1 MIKSMTGYGV
11 GTAGRGNDKAQIT
24 VRSVN
29 SRYLEVSFRGI
40 HLDPK
45 IESEINDLIESVLE
59 RGSVQVIIE
68 NKNFENNKIVFN
80 KQRFETIKDILKNIH
95 VIYGQRLNLSDIIST
110 NDILHI
116 EENNSS
122 DKNIKSAMEKALK
135 QLALMSEVE
144 GKNIYSDLVER
155 IKHLNELVSE
165 VDQFSQKYRKE
176 KQASLKKKI
185 TELLDPLTI
194 DDARLIQEVAYYV
207 ERAEINEEIVR
218 VKSHLNQLKNFLE
231 ESGQVGKKLNFLL
244 QEVSREINT
253 IGSKSPLPSITMKI
267 VEMKSEIEKIREQV
281 QNIQ

>member
-1 MIKSMTGYGV
+1 MTGYGT
-11 GTAGRGNDKAQIT
+11 GTAGRGNDKAHIT
-24 VRSVN
+24 VRSFN

-45 IESEINDLIESVLE
+45 IESEINDLIESAFE
-59 RGSVQVIIE
+59 RGSLQVTIE
-68 NKNFENNKIVFN
+68 NKNFENNKTVFN
-80 KQRFETIKDILKNIH
+80 KKRFETIKDTLKNIH
-95 VIYGQRLNLSDIIST
+95 VLYGQRLNLSDIIST
-110 NDILHI
+110 NDILLT

-122 DKNIKSAMEKALK
+122 DKNIKKALEKALNELK
-135 QLALMSEVE
+135 VMSEIE
-144 GKNIYSDLVER
+144 GKNIYLDLVER
-155 IKHLNELVSE
+155 IKYLNELVSE
-165 VDQFSQKYRKE
+165 VDQLSLKYRKE

-185 TELLDPLTI
+185 SELLDPLKI
-194 DDARLIQEVAYYV
+194 DDGRLIQEVAYYV
-207 ERAEINEEIVR
+207 ERAEISEEIVR
-218 VKSHLNQLKNFLE
+218 VKSHLNQLKSFLE

>member
-1 MIKSMTGYGV
+1 MIKSMTGYGT
-11 GTAGRGNDKAQIT
+11 GTSGRGNDKAQIT
-24 VRSVN
+24 VRSFN

-45 IESEINDLIESVLE
+45 MESEINDLIESVFE
-59 RGSVQVIIE
+59 RGSVQVTIE

-80 KQRFETIKDILKNIH
+80 KKRFETIKDTLKNIH
-95 VIYGQRLNLSDIIST
+95 VLYGQRLNLSDIIST
-110 NDILHI
+110 NDILLT

-122 DKNIKSAMEKALK
+122 DKNIKKALK
-135 QLALMSEVE
+135 KALNELKVMSEIE
-144 GKNIYSDLVER
+144 GKNIYLDLVER
-155 IKHLNELVSE
+155 IKYLNEMVSE
-165 VDQFSQKYRKE
+165 VDQLSLKYRKE

-185 TELLDPLTI
+185 SELLDPLKI
-194 DDARLIQEVAYYV
+194 DDGRLIQEVAYYV

-218 VKSHLNQLKNFLE
+218 VKSHLNQLKSFLE

>member
-11 GTAGRGNDKAQIT
+11 GTAGRGRNRAEIT

-45 IESEINDLIESVLE
+45 LESDIINIIESVLE
-59 RGSVQVIIE
+59 RGNVLVIIE

-80 KQRFETIKDILKNIH
+80 EQRFEAIKNILKNIH

-110 NDILHI
+110 NDLLLK
-116 EENNSS
+116 EENRSN
-122 DKNIKSAMEKALK
+122 DKNIISAVKKALK
-135 QLALMSEVE
+135 QLAVMSEVE
-144 GKNIYSDLVER
+144 GKNIYLDLVDR
-155 IKHLNELVSE
+155 IEHLKEVIFEIEQISKKYQEEKHAN
-165 VDQFSQKYRKE
+165 
-176 KQASLKKKI
+176 LKNKI
-185 TELLDPLTI
+185 SELLGTFTL

-207 ERAEINEEIVR
+207 ERVEINEEVVR
-218 VKSHLNQLKNFLE
+218 VKSHLNQLKNFLNDK
-231 ESGQVGKKLNFLL
+231 GQVGKKLNFLL

-253 IGSKSPLPSITMKI
+253 IGSKSPLPSVTMKI
-267 VEMKSEIEKIREQV
+267 VQMKSEIEKIREQV

>member
-1 MIKSMTGYGV
+1 MTGYGT

-24 VRSVN
+24 VRSFN

-45 IESEINDLIESVLE
+45 IESEINDLIESAFE
-59 RGSVQVIIE
+59 RGSVQVTID
-68 NKNFENNKIVFN
+68 NKNFENNKTVFN
-80 KQRFETIKDILKNIH
+80 KKRFEKIKDTLKNIH
-95 VIYGQRLNLSDIIST
+95 VLYGQRLNLSDIIST
-110 NDILHI
+110 NDILLT
-116 EENNSS
+116 EENKSS
-122 DKNIKSAMEKALK
+122 DKNIKKALEKALNELK
-135 QLALMSEVE
+135 VMSEIE
-144 GKNIYSDLVER
+144 GKNIYLDLVER
-155 IKHLNELVSE
+155 IKYLNEIVSE
-165 VDQFSQKYRKE
+165 VDQLSLNYRKE

-185 TELLDPLTI
+185 SELLDPIKI
-194 DDARLIQEVAYYV
+194 DDVRLIQEVAYYV

-218 VKSHLNQLKNFLE
+218 VKSHLNQLKSFLE

>member
-1 MIKSMTGYGV
+1 MTGYGT

-24 VRSVN
+24 VRSFN

-45 IESEINDLIESVLE
+45 MESEINDLIESVFE
-59 RGSVQVIIE
+59 RGSVQVTIE
-68 NKNFENNKIVFN
+68 NKNFENNKTVFN
-80 KQRFETIKDILKNIH
+80 KKRFEKIKDTLKNIH
-95 VIYGQRLNLSDIIST
+95 VLYGQRLNLSDIIST
-110 NDILHI
+110 NDILLT

-122 DKNIKSAMEKALK
+122 DKNIKKALEKALNELK
-135 QLALMSEVE
+135 VMSEIE
-144 GKNIYSDLVER
+144 GKNIYLDLVER
-155 IKHLNELVSE
+155 IKYLNEIVSE
-165 VDQFSQKYRKE
+165 VDQLSLKYRKE

-185 TELLDPLTI
+185 SELLDPLKI
-194 DDARLIQEVAYYV
+194 DDGRLIQEVAYYV

-218 VKSHLNQLKNFLE
+218 VKSHLNQLKSFLE

>member
-1 MIKSMTGYGV
+1 MTGYGT

-24 VRSVN
+24 VRSFN

-45 IESEINDLIESVLE
+45 MESEINDLIESAFE
-59 RGSVQVIIE
+59 RGSVQVTIE
-68 NKNFENNKIVFN
+68 NKNFENNKTVFN
-80 KQRFETIKDILKNIH
+80 KKRFETIKDTLKNIH
-95 VIYGQRLNLSDIIST
+95 VLYGQRLNLSDIIST
-110 NDILHI
+110 NDILVT

-122 DKNIKSAMEKALK
+122 DKNIKKALEKALNELK
-135 QLALMSEVE
+135 VMSEIE
-144 GKNIYSDLVER
+144 GKNIYLDLVER
-155 IKHLNELVSE
+155 IKYLNEIVSE
-165 VDQFSQKYRKE
+165 VDQLSLKYRKE

-185 TELLDPLTI
+185 SELLDPLKI
-194 DDARLIQEVAYYV
+194 DDGRLIQEVAYYV

-218 VKSHLNQLKNFLE
+218 VKSHLNQLKSFLE

>member
-1 MIKSMTGYGV
+1 MTGYGT

-24 VRSVN
+24 VRSFN

-45 IESEINDLIESVLE
+45 IESEINDLIESAFE
-59 RGSVQVIIE
+59 RGSVQVTIE
-68 NKNFENNKIVFN
+68 NKNFENNKTVFN
-80 KQRFETIKDILKNIH
+80 KKRFEKIKDTLKNIH
-95 VIYGQRLNLSDIIST
+95 VLYGQRLNLSDIIST
-110 NDILHI
+110 NDILLT

-122 DKNIKSAMEKALK
+122 DKNIKKALEKALNELK
-135 QLALMSEVE
+135 VMSEIE
-144 GKNIYSDLVER
+144 GKNIYLDLVER
-155 IKHLNELVSE
+155 IKYLNEIVSE
-165 VDQFSQKYRKE
+165 VDQLSLKYRKE

-185 TELLDPLTI
+185 SELLDPIKI
-194 DDARLIQEVAYYV
+194 DDGRLIQEVAYYV

-218 VKSHLNQLKNFLE
+218 VKSHLNQLKSFLE

>member
-1 MIKSMTGYGV
+1 MIKSMTGYGT

-24 VRSVN
+24 VRSFN

-45 IESEINDLIESVLE
+45 MESEINDLIESAFE
-59 RGSVQVIIE
+59 RGSLQVTIE
-68 NKNFENNKIVFN
+68 NKNFENNKTVFN
-80 KQRFETIKDILKNIH
+80 KKRFETIKDTLKNIH
-95 VIYGQRLNLSDIIST
+95 VLYGQRLNLSDIIST
-110 NDILHI
+110 NDILLT

-122 DKNIKSAMEKALK
+122 DKNIKKALEKALNELK
-135 QLALMSEVE
+135 VMSEIE
-144 GKNIYSDLVER
+144 GKNIYLDLVER
-155 IKHLNELVSE
+155 IKYLNELVSE
-165 VDQFSQKYRKE
+165 VDQLSLKYRKE

-185 TELLDPLTI
+185 SELLDPLKI
-194 DDARLIQEVAYYV
+194 DDGRLIQEVAYYV
-207 ERAEINEEIVR
+207 ERAEISEEIVR
-218 VKSHLNQLKNFLE
+218 VKSHLNQLKSFLE

>member
-45 IESEINDLIESVLE
+45 IESEINDLIESAFE
-59 RGSVQVIIE
+59 RGSVQVTIE
-68 NKNFENNKIVFN
+68 NKNFENNKTVFN
-80 KQRFETIKDILKNIH
+80 KERFETIKDILKNIH
-95 VIYGQRLNLSDIIST
+95 VLYGQRLNLSDIIST
-110 NDILHI
+110 NDILLT

-122 DKNIKSAMEKALK
+122 DKNIKKALEKALNELK
-135 QLALMSEVE
+135 VMSEIE
-144 GKNIYSDLVER
+144 GKNIYLDLVER
-155 IKHLNELVSE
+155 IKYLNEIVSE
-165 VDQFSQKYRKE
+165 VDQLSLKYRKE

-185 TELLDPLTI
+185 SELLDPLKI
-194 DDARLIQEVAYYV
+194 DDGRLIQEVAYYV

-218 VKSHLNQLKNFLE
+218 VKSHLNQLKSFLE